1 MQEHWSIEQY
11 NEYKKKGNKK
21 SKYGAVKTQIDGHT
35 FDSKKEADYYMEL
48 KMRLLAGEIRGY
60 CLQPIFILAANLKYK
75 ADFIVFNNDGT
86 SEVID
91 VKGFKTKEYIAK
103 NGDLQDADTK
113 RADKSLRTALECVEK
128 VENEE
133 KQTNDSNTKI

>member
-1 MQEHWSIEQY
+1 MNNQEHWSIGKY
-11 NEYKKKGNKK
+11 KEYLQGKGKKVFEGGGR

-86 SEVID
+86 TDIID

-103 NGDLQDADTK
+103 KKMLE
-113 RADKSLRTALECVEK
+113 DKYKLKILEV
-128 VENEE
+128 
-133 KQTNDSNTKI
+133 

>member
-1 MQEHWSIEQY
+1 MGIACFVRWKMNSQEHWSIEQY

-86 SEVID
+86 TDIID

-103 NGDLQDADTK
+103 KKVLE
-113 RADKSLRTALECVEK
+113 DKYKLKILEV
-128 VENEE
+128 
-133 KQTNDSNTKI
+133 

>member
-1 MQEHWSIEQY
+1 MKNKKENQEHWSIEQY
-11 NEYKKKGNKK
+11 KEYKKKGNKK

-48 KMRLLAGEIRGY
+48 KMRLLAREIRGY

-86 SEVID
+86 TDIID

-103 NGDLQDADTK
+103 KKVLE
-113 RADKSLRTALECVEK
+113 DKYKLKILEV
-128 VENEE
+128 
-133 KQTNDSNTKI
+133 